1 MTTINMQYWLG
12 ANERTHVLPTDKW
25 YLDFATSILP
35 LVKTSPLFN
44 KEDLRTQIDAAISLG
59 MYFQDAIAQSGG
71 WKLFSE
77 AFQGV
82 YGTYLPF
89 YPLGDD
95 YTPDEINQE
104 DIAFVLWTLK
114 SQFSIFDKE
123 YTLFSPYDK
132 DLLALSQS
140 AYELMDARFEEAP
153 ISEGES
159 SFLWVMGLDL
169 LDMPITPLP
178 EVTPETKLSKD
189 AARCLEYS
197 QGKPLLYF
205 TDYKELCTFFVDVL
219 GWENKRSALLPDLE
233 YQKEFVIYANAK
245 GMLVAHN
252 VAAYFCEEHNPMYDA
267 KRAAAEGYKM
277 FCQPGYAHYS
287 AAGSHSGNQTEQRCR
302 PLSGIQPGETAAILH
317 RLQGALHFL
326 CRCLG
331 MGKQTVRIIA
341 RPGIPK
347 RVRDLCQRQR
357 YARSPQRGRL
367 FL

>member
-1 MTTINMQYWLG
+1 
-12 ANERTHVLPTDKW
+12 
-25 YLDFATSILP
+25 
-35 LVKTSPLFN
+35 
-44 KEDLRTQIDAAISLG
+44 

-159 SFLWVMGLDL
+159 SFLWVMGL
-169 LDMPITPLP
+169 
-178 EVTPETKLSKD
+178 
-189 AARCLEYS
+189 EYS

-277 FCQPGYAHYS
+277 FCQPGECPFDLLKY
-287 AAGSHSGNQTEQRCR
+287 GMTK
-302 PLSGIQPGETAAILH
+302 GILPDVELPFLKGKETLH
-317 RLQGALHFL
+317 QYWDF
-326 CRCLG
+326 
-331 MGKQTVRIIA
+331 IA
-341 RPGIPK
+341 RYY
-347 RVRDLCQRQR
+347 LCE
-357 YARSPQRGRL
+357 YYEGE
-367 FL
+367 

>member
-1 MTTINMQYWLG
+1 
-12 ANERTHVLPTDKW
+12 
-25 YLDFATSILP
+25 
-35 LVKTSPLFN
+35 
-44 KEDLRTQIDAAISLG
+44 
-59 MYFQDAIAQSGG
+59 MYFQNAIAQSGG

-178 EVTPETKLSKD
+178 EVTPETKLSKMPP
-189 AARCLEYS
+189 AVWNTARGNRCYTSPITRSFALS
-197 QGKPLLYF
+197 LSMSWDGKTNGP
-205 TDYKELCTFFVDVL
+205 
-219 GWENKRSALLPDLE
+219 
-233 YQKEFVIYANAK
+233 
-245 GMLVAHN
+245 
-252 VAAYFCEEHNPMYDA
+252 
-267 KRAAAEGYKM
+267 
-277 FCQPGYAHYS
+277 HYCPTWNTKKS
-287 AAGSHSGNQTEQRCR
+287 S
-302 PLSGIQPGETAAILH
+302 
-317 RLQGALHFL
+317 
-326 CRCLG
+326 
-331 MGKQTVRIIA
+331 
-341 RPGIPK
+341 
-347 RVRDLCQRQR
+347 
-357 YARSPQRGRL
+357 
-367 FL
+367 

>member
-1 MTTINMQYWLG
+1 MQYWLG

-153 ISEGES
+153 ISEEES

-197 QGKPLLYF
+197 Q
-205 TDYKELCTFFVDVL
+205 
-219 GWENKRSALLPDLE
+219 
-233 YQKEFVIYANAK
+233 
-245 GMLVAHN
+245 
-252 VAAYFCEEHNPMYDA
+252 
-267 KRAAAEGYKM
+267 
-277 FCQPGYAHYS
+277 
-287 AAGSHSGNQTEQRCR
+287 
-302 PLSGIQPGETAAILH
+302 ETAAILH

>member
-12 ANERTHVLPTDKW
+12 SNERTHILPTDKW
-25 YLDFATSILP
+25 YLDFSASTLP
-35 LVKTSPLFN
+35 LIKASPLFN

-59 MYFQDAIAQSGG
+59 IYFQDAIAQSGG
-71 WKLFSE
+71 WKLFSK

-89 YPLGDD
+89 YPLTNE
-95 YTPDEINQE
+95 YVPDEINWE

-114 SQFSIFDKE
+114 AHYAFGGRD

-159 SFLWVMGLDL
+159 SCLWVMGLDL

-178 EVTPETKLSKD
+178 EVTPETRLSKD

-197 QGKPLLYF
+197 RGKPLLYF

-233 YQKEFVIYANAK
+233 YKK
-245 GMLVAHN
+245 
-252 VAAYFCEEHNPMYDA
+252 
-267 KRAAAEGYKM
+267 
-277 FCQPGYAHYS
+277 S
-287 AAGSHSGNQTEQRCR
+287 S
-302 PLSGIQPGETAAILH
+302 
-317 RLQGALHFL
+317 
-326 CRCLG
+326 
-331 MGKQTVRIIA
+331 
-341 RPGIPK
+341 
-347 RVRDLCQRQR
+347 
-357 YARSPQRGRL
+357 
-367 FL
+367 

>member
-1 MTTINMQYWLG
+1 MQYWLG
-12 ANERTHVLPTDKW
+12 ANERTRVLPTDKW

-35 LVKTSPLFN
+35 LVKASPLFN
-44 KEDLRTQIDAAISLG
+44 KEELRTQIDAAISLG

-89 YPLGDD
+89 YPLSDD

-153 ISEGES
+153 ISKGES

-169 LDMPITPLP
+169 LDIPITPLP

-189 AARCLEYS
+189 AAHCLEYS

-205 TDYKELCTFFVDVL
+205 TDYKELCTFFVNVL

-233 YQKEFVIYANAK
+233 YKK
-245 GMLVAHN
+245 
-252 VAAYFCEEHNPMYDA
+252 
-267 KRAAAEGYKM
+267 
-277 FCQPGYAHYS
+277 S
-287 AAGSHSGNQTEQRCR
+287 S
-302 PLSGIQPGETAAILH
+302 
-317 RLQGALHFL
+317 
-326 CRCLG
+326 
-331 MGKQTVRIIA
+331 
-341 RPGIPK
+341 
-347 RVRDLCQRQR
+347 
-357 YARSPQRGRL
+357 
-367 FL
+367 

>member
-12 ANERTHVLPTDKW
+12 ANERTRVLPTDKW

-35 LVKTSPLFN
+35 LVKASPLFN
-44 KEDLRTQIDAAISLG
+44 KEELRTQIDAAISLG

-89 YPLGDD
+89 YPLSDD

-153 ISEGES
+153 ISKGES
-159 SFLWVMGLDL
+159 SFLWVMGD
-169 LDMPITPLP
+169 
-178 EVTPETKLSKD
+178 
-189 AARCLEYS
+189 
-197 QGKPLLYF
+197 
-205 TDYKELCTFFVDVL
+205 
-219 GWENKRSALLPDLE
+219 
-233 YQKEFVIYANAK
+233 
-245 GMLVAHN
+245 
-252 VAAYFCEEHNPMYDA
+252 
-267 KRAAAEGYKM
+267 
-277 FCQPGYAHYS
+277 
-287 AAGSHSGNQTEQRCR
+287 
-302 PLSGIQPGETAAILH
+302 
-317 RLQGALHFL
+317 
-326 CRCLG
+326 
-331 MGKQTVRIIA
+331 
-341 RPGIPK
+341 
-347 RVRDLCQRQR
+347 
-357 YARSPQRGRL
+357 
-367 FL
+367 

>member
-1 MTTINMQYWLG
+1 MVPRLCHKHP
-12 ANERTHVLPTDKW
+12 A
-25 YLDFATSILP
+25 

-153 ISEGES
+153 ISEENLP
-159 SFLWVMGLDL
+159 SFG
-169 LDMPITPLP
+169 
-178 EVTPETKLSKD
+178 
-189 AARCLEYS
+189 
-197 QGKPLLYF
+197 
-205 TDYKELCTFFVDVL
+205 
-219 GWENKRSALLPDLE
+219 
-233 YQKEFVIYANAK
+233 
-245 GMLVAHN
+245 
-252 VAAYFCEEHNPMYDA
+252 
-267 KRAAAEGYKM
+267 
-277 FCQPGYAHYS
+277 
-287 AAGSHSGNQTEQRCR
+287 
-302 PLSGIQPGETAAILH
+302 
-317 RLQGALHFL
+317 
-326 CRCLG
+326 
-331 MGKQTVRIIA
+331 
-341 RPGIPK
+341 
-347 RVRDLCQRQR
+347 
-357 YARSPQRGRL
+357 
-367 FL
+367 

>member
-1 MTTINMQYWLG
+1 MQYWLG

-153 ISEGES
+153 ISEEES
-159 SFLWVMGLDL
+159 SFLWVMGD
-169 LDMPITPLP
+169 
-178 EVTPETKLSKD
+178 
-189 AARCLEYS
+189 
-197 QGKPLLYF
+197 
-205 TDYKELCTFFVDVL
+205 
-219 GWENKRSALLPDLE
+219 
-233 YQKEFVIYANAK
+233 
-245 GMLVAHN
+245 
-252 VAAYFCEEHNPMYDA
+252 
-267 KRAAAEGYKM
+267 
-277 FCQPGYAHYS
+277 
-287 AAGSHSGNQTEQRCR
+287 
-302 PLSGIQPGETAAILH
+302 
-317 RLQGALHFL
+317 
-326 CRCLG
+326 
-331 MGKQTVRIIA
+331 
-341 RPGIPK
+341 
-347 RVRDLCQRQR
+347 
-357 YARSPQRGRL
+357 
-367 FL
+367 